1 MATVVPRDETQPQ
14 QFAPP
19 CSARNVLVAFD
30 GSRGAQHALA
40 CATAMA
46 RGGNGRLT
54 LMTVVPRAPVPAPGV
69 VGAYDFR
76 AIERAMAADL
86 RAAAETVPEDVPVT
100 TMVLHGNAAHEI
112 VRCVEKG
119 CYDVVVL
126 GFEGHGPMKGA
137 IAGVCKKVM
146 RHCPVPVIVVHAP
159 PEQSA
164 P

>member
-1 MATVVPRDETQPQ
+1 MATTVPREDAGFERVPA
-14 QFAPP
+14 APP

-30 GSRGAQHALA
+30 GSRGAHHALA
-40 CATAMA
+40 TATAMA

-54 LMTVVPRAPVPAPGV
+54 LMTVVPRPPVPAPGV

-76 AIERAMAADL
+76 AIERAMEADL

-100 TMVLHGNAAHEI
+100 TLVCHGHAAPEI
-112 VRCVEKG
+112 VRCLEKG
-119 CYDVVVL
+119 CYDIVVL

-146 RHCPVPVIVVHAP
+146 RHCSVPVVVVHAP
-159 PEQSA
+159 PE
-164 P
+164 

>member
-1 MATVVPRDETQPQ
+1 MATTVPREQTVAQPLE
-14 QFAPP
+14 PP

-30 GSRGAQHALA
+30 GSRGAHHALA
-40 CATAMA
+40 AAATLA
-46 RGGNGRLT
+46 RGARGRLT
-54 LMTVVPRAPVPAPGV
+54 VMTVVPRAPVPAPGV

-86 RAAAETVPEDVPVT
+86 RAAAETIPDDVPVT
-100 TMVLHGNAAHEI
+100 TLVAHGHAAPEI

-119 CYDVVVL
+119 CYDFVVL

-146 RHCPVPVIVVHAP
+146 RNCPVPVLVVHAP
-159 PEQSA
+159 PE
-164 P
+164 